1 MSAYE
6 KFSTTLEAIAKPGV
20 DPNVLVE
27 GINSLVKL
35 SLQLFQDTSF
45 RLSVAEMENICAVSR
60 LAASTTRSRSMR
72 LAGLRLFRFYL
83 RSPELIRCAACSAF
97 DYFVVRSLEAPDAP
111 SSSKER
117 MEAMGIVLGAVSML
131 PLVDATVDVLEDV
144 FSIPQVPYAQ
154 SNMRA
159 VVRLP
164 LSIAS
169 SLCAI
174 GVNRKDKFRA
184 TAIRA
189 LCRLALI
196 DTELLASVNGIRV
209 VVSAAID
216 PALEHLQPLILRTI
230 TFLLDDGSRRQHFN
244 PLAELRCLVAPLCDQ
259 YTPADPV
266 APVDLSTTDRARYRL
281 ALQAVIGLMRTWPGL
296 IMLGGGEEQLGTRAL
311 VDALALPVEEL
322 QHSVLDALCDLF
334 DVRPAGGPGP
344 DPPVAKRSGNK
355 ADKVLGEE
363 ALRQASVRQETLKPP
378 ELPVRHRRAQLLDS
392 YRAVLLVSFT
402 SANLLPALVDL
413 AARERHEEPTRALR
427 ARHKA
432 VILAGD
438 LLALGNRLLSP
449 RQCVALHAMP
459 QLIRLAAAFDER
471 TQPRASTVV
480 QSLSQYAA
488 AQRRPKVDGLLFL
501 RTGANKFRRRPG
513 VDKKLDRVEEIKQR
527 MDLATDA
534 ASFQLALEATRVTSA
549 KSHTRW
555 DWSLIEEIVDG
566 ALPAHIHSVLKSQSK
581 WLRRLFSFWQPDP
594 SDGGETVG
602 SRAGPDRDIFAR
614 LPWTPDNLRY
624 ARVACKLV
632 ELLCIVSD
640 EGKQFLADQPF
651 LRALAQL
658 LQDEVVKTFPV
669 PDRVLAPVAVTSTM
683 AREYF
688 TVIGTLSA
696 TPRGVELMK
705 KFGLWEMLKSLV
717 QLEDREDL
725 LRLVVMSLDYNMA
738 GESHKLLASALTSPY
753 RHVRY
758 VTVEHMR
765 SLLRAG
771 IQAYDMWGIRM
782 LVERLA
788 DPSEELRTLTVAV
801 LDEALDDPE
810 CVEEVLK
817 SDLLSA
823 RIQSLGAAG
832 FDLQARLLSEPAGL
846 TALTASGFVRA
857 HTTAAAAVTVMR
869 DYATSYS
876 ASLDEAFGAR
886 DDKARR
892 AGLTMKAHFFG
903 ELCATKAGVEACEA
917 ALPNGVKFHPAALPS
932 SSLPASL
939 EAAARNVDGN
949 HDPAARLAALLALCA
964 IAGSPTGA
972 DFVDKNC
979 ASSVVDVALD
989 LAQGSRTLS
998 LRGAATVCL
1007 SLLVSKSRAAAR
1019 RAEARGWASPSAKDL
1034 VFARRLPL
1042 LGREAAIDE
1051 KGGAGGAAGGA
1062 AGAGRDRE
1070 RDRRRAGQRSSL
1082 SMLADGESSNED
1094 ESDEDNEVVAE
1105 GTRGDVDEEGDRRNG
1120 DSVAVAVC
1128 TPLSPASLF
1137 TLPPDTT
1144 HPPPHMPS
1152 QSTWQSTPLSFATVV
1167 ESAVLTQLDAM
1178 LSLSPTKVIDIPTNS
1193 LTLSLLATVDSLANR
1208 IVREKSLRRLQ
1219 LLRTADAGLFV
1230 SPLLAMLVL
1239 RISAVRTFPLDVRR
1253 TLHSLFD
1260 QAAFGLQEGGGGSDG
1275 DANLFGKAGLARSV
1289 FTLTESHYT
1298 AISNWRSTAADALML
1313 ASSSRTRGRAGT
1325 LGGADGMTRREQRA
1339 LSRA

>member
-6 KFSTTLEAIAKPGV
+6 KFSMTLEAIVKPGV

-45 RLSVAEMENICAVSR
+45 SLSVSEMVHICALSR
-60 LAASTTRSRSMR
+60 LATSNTRSRSMR

-83 RSPELIRCAACSAF
+83 RSPELIRCAHCSAL
-97 DYFVVRSLEAPDAP
+97 DYFIVRSLEAPDNSHHA
-111 SSSKER
+111 KER
-117 MEAMGIVLGAVSML
+117 MEAMGIVLGAVSIL
-131 PLVDATVDVLEDV
+131 PMVDASVDVLEDV
-144 FSIPQVPYAQ
+144 FSIPQVPYPQA
-154 SNMRA
+154 NMRA

-174 GVNRKDKFRA
+174 ASYRKDKFRA
-184 TAIRA
+184 TAVRA
-189 LCRLALI
+189 LCRLALV
-196 DTELLASVNGIRV
+196 DTELVASVNGIRV
-209 VVSAAID
+209 IMSAAID
-216 PALEHLQPLILRTI
+216 PALEHLQPLVLRTI
-230 TFLLDDGSRRQHFN
+230 TFLLDDGSRRQHFK

-266 APVDLSTTDRARYRL
+266 APVDLSTNDRARYRL

-322 QHSVLDALCDLF
+322 QHAVLDALCDLF

-344 DPPVAKRSGNK
+344 DPPVVKRSGNK

-459 QLIRLAAAFDER
+459 QLIELAAAFDER

-527 MDLATDA
+527 MDLAMDVN
-534 ASFQLALEATRVTSA
+534 SFQLALEATHVSSA
-549 KSHTRW
+549 KSHTKW
-555 DWSLIEEIVDG
+555 DWPLIEEIVDG
-566 ALPAHIHSVLKSQSK
+566 ALPAHIHTVLKSQSK
-581 WLRRLFSFWQPDP
+581 WLRRLFSFWQPGP
-594 SDGGETVG
+594 SDGVEVGGG
-602 SRAGPDRDIFAR
+602 SRATGADRDIFAR

-640 EGKQFLADQPF
+640 EGKQFLAEQPF

-705 KFGLWEMLKSLV
+705 KFSLWETLKSLV

-771 IQAYDMWGIRM
+771 IQAYDMWGVRM

-788 DPSEELRTLTVAV
+788 DPSEELRELTLAV

-817 SDLLSA
+817 SDLLSS
-823 RIQSLGAAG
+823 RIRSLGAAG

-846 TALTASGFVRA
+846 AALTASGFVRA
-857 HTTAAAAVTVMR
+857 HLSADAAVRVMR
-869 DYATSYS
+869 EYATTF
-876 ASLDEAFGAR
+876 ARSLDAAFSFQGERGDREA
-886 DDKARR
+886 
-892 AGLTMKAHFFG
+892 LTLKAHFFG
-903 ELCATKAGVEACEA
+903 ELCATEEGVAACRA

-932 SSLPASL
+932 ASLPASL
-939 EAAARNVDGN
+939 EAAARNADGN
-949 HDPAARLAALLALCA
+949 HDPAARLAALLSLSA
-964 IAGSPTGA
+964 IASSATGA
-972 DFVDKNC
+972 SFAEQC
-979 ASSVVDVALD
+979 RVVDLALD
-989 LAQGSRTLS
+989 LAAGSRTLS
-998 LRGAATVCL
+998 LRGAAVVCV
-1007 SLLVSKSRAAAR
+1007 SLLVSLSLSASR
-1019 RAEARGWASPSAKDL
+1019 RAEERGWVSPLAKDL
-1034 VFARRLPL
+1034 IFAKRLPL
-1042 LGREAAIDE
+1042 LGRERE
-1051 KGGAGGAAGGA
+1051 GEGKGVGRGRERERERGGGGGRERERERESGRGRVRGVGEGEGEEEEEEEEEEEAEEEEGVAGE
-1062 AGAGRDRE
+1062 RERE
-1070 RDRRRAGQRSSL
+1070 RD
-1082 SMLADGESSNED
+1082 E
-1094 ESDEDNEVVAE
+1094 VAE
-1105 GTRGDVDEEGDRRNG
+1105 VWLP
-1120 DSVAVAVC
+1120 SVPPSPPPPSSPSPPTPPHPHLTLPLSLPGKQ
-1128 TPLSPASLF
+1128 TPLLLPRQQMPPFSP
-1137 TLPPDTT
+1137 P
-1144 HPPPHMPS
+1144 
-1152 QSTWQSTPLSFATVV
+1152 
-1167 ESAVLTQLDAM
+1167 
-1178 LSLSPTKVIDIPTNS
+1178 
-1193 LTLSLLATVDSLANR
+1193 
-1208 IVREKSLRRLQ
+1208 
-1219 LLRTADAGLFV
+1219 
-1230 SPLLAMLVL
+1230 
-1239 RISAVRTFPLDVRR
+1239 
-1253 TLHSLFD
+1253 
-1260 QAAFGLQEGGGGSDG
+1260 
-1275 DANLFGKAGLARSV
+1275 
-1289 FTLTESHYT
+1289 
-1298 AISNWRSTAADALML
+1298 
-1313 ASSSRTRGRAGT
+1313 
-1325 LGGADGMTRREQRA
+1325 
-1339 LSRA
+1339 